1 MKTEKE
7 LEQFLLSNIEKVSC
21 SVRIIVSC
29 RKSAWKKNFL

>member
-7 LEQFLLSNIEKVSC
+7 LEQFLLSKIETVSC

-29 RKSAWKKNFL
+29 SKSAWKKDFL

>member
-7 LEQFLLSNIEKVSC
+7 LEQFLLSKIEKVRC
-21 SVRIIVSC
+21 SVRMIVSF